1 MSIKKVLLLVAV
13 LLAAAFVLAA
23 CAGPAGPAGPQ
34 GATGPAGPKGDTG
47 PMPAAADL
55 TCTACHNNTTLLT
68 GKAANW
74 AASLHGSGTAYLAEG
89 TEDGCAGCHA
99 GSAFT
104 ADLAAGLTPDKSK
117 GDPNPTPQDCRA
129 CHKIHTTYTLDDFAL
144 TTTAPVAMYATS
156 TTFDGG
162 EGNLCANCHQARR
175 VIPAPA
181 ADGTIAVT
189 NRFGPHHGPQSDM
202 LLGVGGAGDVTGA
215 PSPHYSTVTNTCVTC
230 HMGDAKNHTFAPNVA
245 TCVTCHPDA
254 TNFDTKGSVTALD
267 AKLATLKAAL
277 TTAGLLDD
285 TGAIV
290 AGSYPEAQA
299 NALWNYLLVAV
310 EDKSQGVHNMPYA
323 NALIDASLA
332 VFTK

>member
-1 MSIKKVLLLVAV
+1 
-13 LLAAAFVLAA
+13 
-23 CAGPAGPAGPQ
+23 
-34 GATGPAGPKGDTG
+34 
-47 PMPAAADL
+47 
-55 TCTACHNNTTLLT
+55 
-68 GKAANW
+68 
-74 AASLHGSGTAYLAEG
+74 
-89 TEDGCAGCHA
+89 
-99 GSAFT
+99 
-104 ADLAAGLTPDKSK
+104 
-117 GDPNPTPQDCRA
+117 
-129 CHKIHTTYTLDDFAL
+129 
-144 TTTAPVAMYATS
+144 
-156 TTFDGG
+156 
-162 EGNLCANCHQARR
+162 
-175 VIPAPA
+175 
-181 ADGTIAVT
+181 
-189 NRFGPHHGPQSDM
+189 
-202 LLGVGGAGDVTGA
+202 
-215 PSPHYSTVTNTCVTC
+215 
-230 HMGDAKNHTFAPNVA
+230 MGDAKNHTFAPNVA